1 MLRVARVPRPR
12 AARPRHHG
20 QGGSSAPSIHTNV
33 TQEQSD
39 AIDAVIRNGRIIEAI
54 KLYRTA
60 TGTSL
65 KEAKDRVQARAL
77 QLRQSPGFDAEMQG
91 VQSGAAP
98 SPFEAKRGCLG
109 ALVLLFLAARH

>member
-1 MLRVARVPRPR
+1 MYGEGCSPA
-12 AARPRHHG
+12 
-20 QGGSSAPSIHTNV
+20 QGERSAPSIHANV

-39 AIDAVIRNGRIIEAI
+39 AIDAVIRNDRIIEAI

-65 KEAKDRVQARAL
+65 KEAKDRVEARAA
-77 QLRQSPGFDAEMQG
+77 QLRQSPGFAAEMQG
-91 VQSGAAP
+91 VPSTPAP

-109 ALVLLFLAARH
+109 SLVLLFLAARH